1 MKANIKK
8 ALTGIVLLA
17 MLLTAILPYT
27 AIAVEGTT
35 NSANLT
41 DNGNVTGENL
51 LSNAATGDKIDAK
64 YFAFKVEGQDSYKPG
79 EDFTGITSGTIA
91 DAEGLPAIDGYT
103 FQYAYVGTEDK
114 KVIDL
119 VVYSDSVYYRLD
131 GGYVAAMKLGEN
143 DKITLKYTK
152 NFDQYDVTYEG
163 ATLGTLTGS
172 AKAPETSNEDE
183 SFEVF
188 YTQPVSVENVV
199 FTVTCKLSD
208 DSVKTLVQDT
218 DYIIN
223 KDYNEET
230 NSYRHDI
237 KINNSAIKGKLTIT
251 AAETAKTTYT
261 INLTGSNTAYSEDNV
276 SWSTTSSTV
285 SQKKNRSCESTTFY
299 LHGRFQWSAVT
310 KALNKINVTYT
321 DASGNQQSYVLD
333 LPKEDTGTES
343 VKTTIIDGTE
353 FKVTRT
359 SSTPIDKRYNNKEY
373 QSSACS
379 TPTYKV
385 EISKCYRDI
394 FIDVNFQDTNNP
406 EIWLGSLSG
415 VDPICYNGKLV
426 KKNDWSGTHYETWN
440 TGTTKYIAK
449 NNFSG
454 ETWPSSGLTFY
465 LKAQDGYELKT
476 GSVIVTADCGVTK
489 NEKTFTPDVTELA
502 TPVTIN
508 NVTYT
513 HSFNF
518 DTETWYNLDKSTY
531 YHWEIKVVGYQKD
544 TTYVVHYDVNGGT
557 GTIADQTVDSAN
569 AAFNLTTVIPT
580 APEGKYFAGWQA
592 TLADGTDSYKLNPG
606 AATTFDKY
614 QAVETED
621 TSTGVTKYT
630 KTVTFKAVWSDSPTD
645 VSVPYTLKVIVHDR
659 TGEYMKLVPGD
670 DKVMAVVTLQEYG
683 YVDKELYIPISALND
698 KVIPELKKM
707 GFENVETLLTGWY
720 IEGLSNFTIKKAG
733 DIQQIDFY
741 QYATVNYEVVTE
753 GGDEGEV
760 GGTVSHATEKFPIK
774 PDSISEATATA
785 NANFEFVGWY
795 SDAACENKVADG
807 IDIKVSMPIGGWP
820 TDALT
825 FYAKFKKKVTDVVV
839 TKEVDTKKSNVTSD
853 SKKEYSF
860 TYTINNGEVKDFTI
874 TGNGTYTIAKVPV
887 GSKLVITETNNELY
901 DTTYSINGAAAI
913 SGSTATI
920 GSVAKEDKVT
930 FTNSRKMVPL
940 QITKE
945 MISSVS
951 SDLTKRITFSRKVYD
966 GETVISNLT
975 ISMNLKKGKEQW
987 QGTVPAG
994 TKVVITEKLDDAE
1007 KDWYTVKVDD
1017 TVTNTY
1023 TIESMPVEG
1032 QTVNFTNTR
1041 NTTTVKLEKT
1051 MDSVLPSDN
1060 SKEVTFT
1067 YQIAG
1072 GDEEEKTI
1080 TLSDGTGS
1088 VDIKDVPVGASFSVT
1103 EKLSGAEAD
1112 LFEVTNK
1119 LDDSDEQS
1127 GTTRSIRNVSKAGNT
1142 VSFSNTRKTGTLKLT
1157 KTMESSVP
1165 ADAGRTV
1172 NFKIDVYDGTD
1183 VAETHNEPIILVN
1196 GKTVTAPEV
1205 TLPYGTG
1212 IVVSEVSVDDGSD
1225 INYYDTAYTI
1235 NSGDTTKDTSVEL
1248 SNGVLPGQTTEISF
1262 TNTRKVVDITVN
1274 KTVENAI
1281 SADEK
1286 NYTFNYKVGD
1296 TGESKEL
1303 EVTVTKGVDG
1313 NYTGTAT
1320 ITGVPVGEKLVV
1332 TETGYEN
1339 IYDVSVDG
1347 VSTNVATIDTV
1358 TEAKTLNFINT
1369 RKNAT
1374 ITIDKKMVSIVDAD
1388 ATKTIKFEV
1397 VVKDGETE
1405 LTEYSKTGDD
1415 ALQVT
1420 LNNSAGTA
1428 FFEAPLGTT
1437 YEINEVFPDNDGDL
1451 YTVTTEGVTSGE
1463 VKYDGKV
1470 KYTNTRKTAYIRID
1484 KEAKAGSL
1492 PESLVTSYDFGIV
1505 AYGSDGTTVLKT
1517 YDTQTLTIGDDGKG
1531 SSTVIEVPYK
1541 SKVVVT
1547 EDLGDNAAYFN
1558 TTNDNDN
1565 GGATA
1570 TIVSAENTTATDPKV
1585 ITFTN
1590 NRKMVTVTLNKEVV
1604 NAIAADKHTYS
1615 FNCTYYG
1622 SDNKVKDEQY
1632 RTFELDD
1639 DYKGVKTF
1647 YVPAGYTLV
1656 VRENPYEAV
1665 PLSNYSISW
1674 TAKNGTVD
1682 LDPAAGDTYK
1692 IDAVSLEGATLNCTN
1707 TRKITSFTVSKNV
1720 VTYKKY
1726 DYDTETYVDVTCDDD
1741 KNATFAWQYR
1751 IDGGDWIT
1759 AATNLQHGNTVT
1771 IADVPIGSKVEIEE
1785 LMTEDQKAMY
1795 TEANEGEAT
1804 IDALAADPSG
1814 NSVTFTNTRKTGTV
1828 KVKKM
1833 VEGNYGDTTKKFTFV
1848 AYVTLPGSKGSNMK
1862 STSLTSGAVFEP
1874 ELLKNLPYG
1883 TRVTIQE
1890 YNYTAEGYEKPVI
1903 SGEPALPYGYST
1915 REDEENGFFID
1926 FTVGQSDTTIVFT
1939 NSRTIVPDTGV
1950 LLDSLPYVLILLL
1963 VAGIGTLVFIRRRR
1977 NSDD

>member
-35 NSANLT
+35 NSASLT

-51 LSNAATGDKIDAK
+51 LANAATGDKIDAK
-64 YFAFKVEGQDSYKPG
+64 YFVFNGVEKPA
-79 EDFTGITSGTIA
+79 DFTGITSGTIA

-152 NFDQYDVTYEG
+152 NFDQFDVTYEG
-163 ATLGTLTGS
+163 DVFGTLTGS
-172 AKAPETSNEDE
+172 DKAPEVEGKDFTA
-183 SFEVF
+183 F
-188 YTQPVSVENVV
+188 YTQPATVEKV
-199 FTVTCKLSD
+199 
-208 DSVKTLVQDT
+208 
-218 DYIIN
+218 
-223 KDYNEET
+223 
-230 NSYRHDI
+230 
-237 KINNSAIKGKLTIT
+237 
-251 AAETAKTTYT
+251 
-261 INLTGSNTAYSEDNV
+261 
-276 SWSTTSSTV
+276 
-285 SQKKNRSCESTTFY
+285 
-299 LHGRFQWSAVT
+299 
-310 KALNKINVTYT
+310 
-321 DASGNQQSYVLD
+321 
-333 LPKEDTGTES
+333 
-343 VKTTIIDGTE
+343 E

-359 SSTPIDKRYNNKEY
+359 VEGTTTELVYDTDYTVNKETDSNRHDIVIYNSAINGALTITAIETAKSQYTLTLTGSNSVYKTDTSNWNKLY
-373 QSSACS
+373 QDWENDPQTEKLDCNEGTFYLHGYYKYNTGVAKALNKISIRIGSTDYLLSLPEEGGSSKTTAINGDNGEISITIKRSEGTSSYTDGCS
-379 TPTYKV
+379 TPTYTITIKNCYQN
-385 EISKCYRDI
+385 IS
-394 FIDVNFQDTNNP
+394 IDTNFQDTTSK
-406 EIWLGSLSG
+406 EIWLVGLDG
-415 VDPICYNGKLV
+415 VKPIYSVTTITGDGWPV
-426 KKNDWSGTHYETWN
+426 STDHTW
-440 TGTTKYIAK
+440 
-449 NNFSG
+449 
-454 ETWPSSGLTFY
+454 SSGSTKFINDKNFKKSLTFY
-465 LKAQDGYELKT
+465 VCPQDGYEFTKNLD
-476 GSVIVTADCGVTK
+476 GSYSTLTVTAYSSSDQ
-489 NEKTFTPDVTELA
+489 KTADVKLTELSE
-502 TPVTIN
+502 PKTIDG
-508 NVTYT
+508 VTYT
-513 HSFNF
+513 HQFTI
-518 DTETWYNLDKSTY
+518 DTKNWHNIKDSTY
-531 YHWEIKVVGYQKD
+531 YRWTIALKATPKS

-557 GTIADQTVDSAN
+557 GTITDQTVDSAN

-592 TLADGTDSYKLNPG
+592 TLADGTDSDTLNPG

-670 DKVMAVVTLQEYG
+670 DEVMAVVTLEEYG
-683 YVDKELYIPISALND
+683 YVDKELYIPLQALND

-774 PDSISEATATA
+774 PDSISEATAEA

-795 SDAACENKVADG
+795 SDAACENKVADD
-807 IDIKVSMPIGGWP
+807 IDIKVSMPTDGWP

-839 TKEVDTKKSNVTSD
+839 TKVVDNKTSNVTSD
-853 SKKEYSF
+853 SNKEYSF
-860 TYTINNGEVKDFTI
+860 TYTINNGDVKDFTI

-887 GSKLVITETNNELY
+887 GSELVITETNNELY

-966 GETVISNLT
+966 GEKEISNLT
-975 ISMNLKKGKEQW
+975 IQMNLEKGNEQW
-987 QGTVPAG
+987 QWNVPAG

-1032 QTVNFTNTR
+1032 QTVRFTNTR
-1041 NTTTVKLEKT
+1041 NTTTVKLKKT

-1103 EKLSGAEAD
+1103 EKLSDAEAD

-1142 VSFSNTRKTGTLKLT
+1142 VSFTNTRKTGTLKLT

-1165 ADAGRTV
+1165 SDAGRTV

-1183 VAETHNEPIILVN
+1183 VAETHNESIILVN

-1235 NSGDTTKDTSVEL
+1235 NSGDTTKGTSVEL
-1248 SNGVLPGQTTEISF
+1248 SNGVLPSQTTEISF

-1274 KTVENAI
+1274 KTVVNAI
-1281 SADEK
+1281 SADAK
-1286 NYTFNYKVGD
+1286 SYTFNYKVGD
-1296 TGESKEL
+1296 TSESKEL

-1313 NYTGTAT
+1313 NYTGTAK

-1347 VSTNVATIDTV
+1347 VSTNVATIDPV
-1358 TEAKTLNFINT
+1358 TEVQDQTLNFVNT
-1369 RKNAT
+1369 RKKAT

-1420 LNNSAGTA
+1420 LKDSAGTA

-1437 YEINEVFPDNDGDL
+1437 YEINEVFPDEDGDL

-1463 VKYDGKV
+1463 VKYDDTV

-1484 KEAKAGSL
+1484 KEATAGSL
-1492 PESLVTSYDFGIV
+1492 PESLVTSYDFEIV

-1517 YDTQTLTIGDDGKG
+1517 YDTQTLTIGDDGEG
-1531 SSTVIEVPYK
+1531 SSTAIEVPYK

-1547 EDLGDNAAYFN
+1547 EVLGDNAAYFD

-1590 NRKMVTVTLNKEVV
+1590 RRKMVTVTLNKEVV

-1622 SDNKVKDEQY
+1622 SDSKVKDEQY

-1647 YVPAGYTLV
+1647 DVPAGYTLV

-1682 LDPAAGDTYK
+1682 LDPAAGDTYT
-1692 IDAVSLEGATLNCTN
+1692 IAAVSLEGATLNCTN

-1741 KNATFAWQYR
+1741 KNATFAWKYR

-1771 IADVPIGSKVEIEE
+1771 IADVPIGSMVEIEE

-1795 TEANEGEAT
+1795 TEANKGEAT
-1804 IDALAADPSG
+1804 IDALAVDPSG

-1848 AYVTLPGSKGSNMK
+1848 AYVTLPGSEGSNMQ

-1903 SGEPALPYGYST
+1903 SGEPALPEGYST
-1915 REDEENGFFID
+1915 REDEEENGFFID

>member
-35 NSANLT
+35 NSASLT

-51 LSNAATGDKIDAK
+51 LANAATGDKIDAK

-152 NFDQYDVTYEG
+152 NFDQFDVTYEG
-163 ATLGTLTGS
+163 AGLGTLTGS
-172 AKAPETSNEDE
+172 DKAPEVEGKDFTA
-183 SFEVF
+183 F
-188 YTQPVSVENVV
+188 YTQPATVEKV
-199 FTVTCKLSD
+199 
-208 DSVKTLVQDT
+208 
-218 DYIIN
+218 
-223 KDYNEET
+223 
-230 NSYRHDI
+230 
-237 KINNSAIKGKLTIT
+237 
-251 AAETAKTTYT
+251 
-261 INLTGSNTAYSEDNV
+261 
-276 SWSTTSSTV
+276 
-285 SQKKNRSCESTTFY
+285 
-299 LHGRFQWSAVT
+299 
-310 KALNKINVTYT
+310 
-321 DASGNQQSYVLD
+321 
-333 LPKEDTGTES
+333 
-343 VKTTIIDGTE
+343 E

-359 SSTPIDKRYNNKEY
+359 VDSVTTELIYGTDYTVNKETDSNRHDIVIY
-373 QSSACS
+373 NSAINGALTITAIETAKSQYTLTLTGSNSVYKTDTSNWNKLFQDWENQPQTEKLDCIEGTFYLHGYYKYNRNVAKALNKISIRIGSTDYLLNLPEEGGSSKTTAINGDNGEISITVTRSEGTSSYTDGCS
-379 TPTYKV
+379 TPTYTITIKNCYQN
-385 EISKCYRDI
+385 IS
-394 FIDVNFQDTNNP
+394 IDTNFQDTTSK
-406 EIWLGSLSG
+406 EIWLVGLDG
-415 VDPICYNGKLV
+415 VKPIYSVTTITGDGWPVSTDHTWTSNSTKFIND
-426 KKNDWSGTHYETWN
+426 KNFKQN
-440 TGTTKYIAK
+440 LI
-449 NNFSG
+449 
-454 ETWPSSGLTFY
+454 FY
-465 LKAQDGYELKT
+465 VCPQDGYEFTKNSDSSYSTLT
-476 GSVIVTADCGVTK
+476 VTAYSSLGNVKTADVKLTK
-489 NEKTFTPDVTELA
+489 LDESKTIDG
-502 TPVTIN
+502 
-508 NVTYT
+508 VTYT
-513 HSFNF
+513 HQFTI
-518 DTETWYNLDKSTY
+518 DTTNWHGITDKTSDKSKETY
-531 YHWEIKVVGYQKD
+531 YRWTIALKATRKD
-544 TTYVVHYDVNGGT
+544 TTYNVKYVTVSDDDKETVIAT
-557 GTIADQTVDSAN
+557 GTVDSAN

-592 TLADGTDSYKLNPG
+592 TLADGTDSDTLNPG

-670 DKVMAVVTLQEYG
+670 DKVMAVVTLEEYG
-683 YVDKELYIPISALND
+683 YVDKELYIPLSALNE
-698 KVIPELKKM
+698 KVIPELQKM
-707 GFENVETLLTGWY
+707 GFTDVTTLLTGWY

-774 PDSISEATATA
+774 PDSISEATAEA

-795 SDAACENKVADG
+795 SDAACENKVADD
-807 IDIKVSMPIGGWP
+807 IDIKVSMLTDGWP

-839 TKEVDTKKSNVTSD
+839 TKVVDNETSKVTSD
-853 SKKEYSF
+853 STKEYSF
-860 TYTINNGEVKDFTI
+860 TYTINNGDVKDFTI

-966 GETVISNLT
+966 GETEIPDLTKT
-975 ISMNLKKGKEQW
+975 ISMNLKEGEEQW
-987 QGTVPAG
+987 QGNVPAG

-1007 KDWYTVKVDD
+1007 KDWYTVKVGD

-1032 QTVNFTNTR
+1032 QTVRFTNTR

-1051 MDSVLPSDN
+1051 MYSVLPSDK

-1103 EKLSGAEAD
+1103 EKLSDAGAD

-1142 VSFSNTRKTGTLKLT
+1142 VSFTNTRKTGTLKLT

-1183 VAETHNEPIILVN
+1183 VAETHNESIILVD

-1235 NSGDTTKDTSVEL
+1235 NSGDTTKGTSVEL
-1248 SNGVLPGQTTEISF
+1248 SDGVLPGQTTEISF

-1369 RKNAT
+1369 RKNAK

-1463 VKYDGKV
+1463 VKYDDTV

-1484 KEAKAGSL
+1484 KKATAGSL
-1492 PESLVTSYDFGIV
+1492 PESLVTSYDFDIV

-1622 SDNKVKDEQY
+1622 SDSKVKDEQY

-1639 DYKGVKTF
+1639 EYKGVKTF
-1647 YVPAGYTLV
+1647 EVPAGYTLV
-1656 VRENPYEAV
+1656 VRENPYDAV

-1726 DYDTETYVDVTCDDD
+1726 DYDTETYVDVTCGDD

-1759 AATNLQHGNTVT
+1759 ATTNLQHGNTVT
-1771 IADVPIGSKVEIEE
+1771 IADVPIGSKVEIKE

-1804 IDALAADPSG
+1804 IKALAADPSG

-1903 SGEPALPYGYST
+1903 SGEPALPDEYST
-1915 REDEENGFFID
+1915 REDEKNGFFID